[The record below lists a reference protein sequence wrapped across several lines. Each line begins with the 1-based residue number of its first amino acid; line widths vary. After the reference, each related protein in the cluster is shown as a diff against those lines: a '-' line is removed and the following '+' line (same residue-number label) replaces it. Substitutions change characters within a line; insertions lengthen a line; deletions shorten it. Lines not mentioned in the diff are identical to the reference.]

1 MLNTYTPPLMLC
13 GTQYRTVECGPPL
26 GCAEWEAGVGT
37 VRVRMTFLWMSD
49 PLYCHFVSYACNI
62 GLTPAHFRYNRFI
75 STHQQCISSADA
87 CVCSSL

>member
-37 VRVRMTFLWMSD
+37 VRVRMTFFGCLIRFLVILLVMLVTSD
-49 PLYCHFVSYACNI
+49 
-62 GLTPAHFRYNRFI
+62 
-75 STHQQCISSADA
+75 
-87 CVCSSL
+87 